1 MPSLTRGRG
10 CCPCPVPLASVLLA
24 LRYVPAWRAGAA
36 GTLLAHPVRVWF
48 ASTVADGGGQRPST
62 TRERRARVAVDGSK
76 HAPALLL
83 AAAQHQVCDVR
94 HRKGTGDTRKIGSGG
109 GCRVFRFTPDRVP
122 TGPRAFFLAF
132 TATASVDRA
141 GREPGARVRGEAPT
155 AALGFGPH
163 LLWRI
168 EPATPGE
175 DMPRCS
181 SGWWPHLWRALT
193 LPARPRVAGAW
204 RDRGP
209 YHMRM
214 CCRRSVSPLWTTA
227 FYSSHRCAG
236 DWRRIHV
243 MDSSSHQLMNN
254 ISHLKP
260 RRARAGT
267 VLWSSLLRRRRMRG
281 RRRTGLRGR
290 WRRRAARQNAERFH
304 VDGGA

>member
-1 MPSLTRGRG
+1 MPGVSFYY
-10 CCPCPVPLASVLLA
+10 S
-24 LRYVPAWRAGAA
+24 
-36 GTLLAHPVRVWF
+36 
-48 ASTVADGGGQRPST
+48 
-62 TRERRARVAVDGSK
+62 
-76 HAPALLL
+76 
-83 AAAQHQVCDVR
+83 
-94 HRKGTGDTRKIGSGG
+94 
-109 GCRVFRFTPDRVP
+109 RVP

-227 FYSSHRCAG
+227 FYSSHCCAG

-267 VLWSSLLRRRRMRG
+267 VLWSSLLRRRMGPQEDRSPWEMEAACGTAERG
-281 RRRTGLRGR
+281 TFSRRRWCLNGISASPPPALVPGRIGQSATCPCANVLPFVLLATPAFDSRAISPNVNPPSTAPQPASRMPAPHRTLRFR
-290 WRRRAARQNAERFH
+290 SA
-304 VDGGA
+304 GGEA

>member
-141 GREPGARVRGEAPT
+141 GREPGARVRGWRGT
-155 AALGFGPH
+155 HRGLG
-163 LLWRI
+163 LW
-168 EPATPGE
+168 ATFI
-175 DMPRCS
+175 MA
-181 SGWWPHLWRALT
+181 HRACY
-193 LPARPRVAGAW
+193 AR
-204 RDRGP
+204 RG
-209 YHMRM
+209 HAQM
-214 CCRRSVSPLWTTA
+214 L
-227 FYSSHRCAG
+227 
-236 DWRRIHV
+236 
-243 MDSSSHQLMNN
+243 
-254 ISHLKP
+254 
-260 RRARAGT
+260 
-267 VLWSSLLRRRRMRG
+267 
-281 RRRTGLRGR
+281 
-290 WRRRAARQNAERFH
+290 
-304 VDGGA
+304 

>member
-1 MPSLTRGRG
+1 M
-10 CCPCPVPLASVLLA
+10 
-24 LRYVPAWRAGAA
+24 
-36 GTLLAHPVRVWF
+36 
-48 ASTVADGGGQRPST
+48 
-62 TRERRARVAVDGSK
+62 
-76 HAPALLL
+76 
-83 AAAQHQVCDVR
+83 
-94 HRKGTGDTRKIGSGG
+94 
-109 GCRVFRFTPDRVP
+109 FRFTTPESR
-122 TGPRAFFLAF
+122 RAHVLSSWLSRPQQ
-132 TATASVDRA
+132 ASIA
-141 GREPGARVRGEAPT
+141 QGGSRELECVAGEAPT

-193 LPARPRVAGAW
+193 LPARPRVAGAC
-204 RDRGP
+204 RGRGP

>member
-1 MPSLTRGRG
+1 M
-10 CCPCPVPLASVLLA
+10 
-24 LRYVPAWRAGAA
+24 
-36 GTLLAHPVRVWF
+36 
-48 ASTVADGGGQRPST
+48 
-62 TRERRARVAVDGSK
+62 
-76 HAPALLL
+76 
-83 AAAQHQVCDVR
+83 
-94 HRKGTGDTRKIGSGG
+94 
-109 GCRVFRFTPDRVP
+109 FRFTPDRVP

-132 TATASVDRA
+132 TATGSVDRA
-141 GREPGARVRGEAPT
+141 AQGGSRELECVAGEAPT

-193 LPARPRVAGAW
+193 LPARPRVAGAC
-204 RDRGP
+204 RGRGP